1 MHALGI
7 GIEGVSCDA
16 RLQFHCPFWSNF
28 SKFLEEKKRK
38 EKKRKIVADIRHDCC
53 TNHGEFIIVAYYWF

>member
-38 EKKRKIVADIRHDCC
+38 EKKNSSRHQ
-53 TNHGEFIIVAYYWF
+53 T